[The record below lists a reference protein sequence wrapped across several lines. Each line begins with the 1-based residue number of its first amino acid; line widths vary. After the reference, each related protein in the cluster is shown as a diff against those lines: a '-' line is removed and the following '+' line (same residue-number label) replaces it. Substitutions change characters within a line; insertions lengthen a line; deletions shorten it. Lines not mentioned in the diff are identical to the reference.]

1 MYTYDDLV
9 KYVLL
14 DFGKCHFAAVGKAH
28 STLNV
33 SSTEY
38 SMPLSSTCPPSPAFS
53 SITLTPG
60 RIRNIDQDMEAL
72 RISRQDNPFLQV
84 IPPYSCFSIYY

>member
-84 IPPYSCFSIYY
+84 ISP